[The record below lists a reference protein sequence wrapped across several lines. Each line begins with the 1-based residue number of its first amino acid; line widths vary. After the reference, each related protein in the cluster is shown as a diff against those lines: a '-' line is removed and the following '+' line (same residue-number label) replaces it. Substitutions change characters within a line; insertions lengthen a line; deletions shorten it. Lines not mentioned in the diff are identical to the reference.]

1 MSKKYEEME
10 KPELIKRIDEVELI
24 LDEMLD
30 TSNNESERK
39 FLALV
44 WKVATDSI
52 KNCKNGNQ
60 NIGALNDCFIETRKR
75 LYTLG
80 ITADEIK
87 TYE

>member
-1 MSKKYEEME
+1 MNE
-10 KPELIKRIDEVELI
+10 KDY
-24 LDEMLD
+24 
-30 TSNNESERK
+30 
-39 FLALV
+39 LALV

-75 LYTLG
+75 LKALG
-80 ITADEIK
+80 VTDEEIK

>member
-1 MSKKYEEME
+1 MEE
-10 KPELIKRIDEVELI
+10 KD
-24 LDEMLD
+24 
-30 TSNNESERK
+30 

-60 NIGALNDCFIETRKR
+60 DIGALNECFIETRKR
-75 LYTLG
+75 LTVLG
-80 ITADEIK
+80 VTAEEIK